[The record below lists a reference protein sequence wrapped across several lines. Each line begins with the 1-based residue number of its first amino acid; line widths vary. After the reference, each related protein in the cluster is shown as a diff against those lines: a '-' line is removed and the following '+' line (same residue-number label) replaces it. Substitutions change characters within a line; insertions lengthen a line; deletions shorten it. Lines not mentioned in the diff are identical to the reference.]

1 MNEDLNKMI
10 YLNKSILRDKQKLK
24 AINVTMYDLKSKEN
38 NLTGVYSGVKDVF
51 FSVDK
56 DIDTKA
62 IIKARI
68 ENNNQAL
75 DILKKDLI
83 KKLDN
88 VDDDLMV
95 DIMFLRYIDFFS
107 WSKICKILNYSRSR
121 IFQKHNQCI
130 NLISNINNNKNKD

>member
-95 DIMFLRYIDFFS
+95 DIMILRYIDIYS
-107 WSKICKILNYSRSR
+107 WSKICKILNYRRTR